1 MTFIELAQKLRGYI
15 EKAAMS
21 LDDTDA
27 LDAVQ
32 LYPSWKNNHEYDT
45 VGERVRYD
53 GILYKV
59 LQPHTSQSAWTPPA
73 APSLFAKV
81 LIPDPDAIPEW
92 EQPDSTN
99 PYMKGDKVTHNGKTW
114 VSDVDSNV
122 WEPGVYGWTE
132 V

>member
-32 LYPSWKNNHEYDT
+32 LYPSWKNNHEYNT

-53 GILYKV
+53 GVLYKV

-81 LIPDPDAIPEW
+81 LIPDPDVIPEW